1 MKRVGF
7 IINSR
12 IPAWASLRRGM
23 RPHQML
29 TGWPDKY
36 SPMHFMRFGW
46 IADEVNRGRDIR
58 YELYKPWGKYDAV
71 VFLKSMEAGCMRMAE
86 ILRGRGCK
94 VIFEANVDYY
104 TEAGNESLPRELV
117 PTPAQRSA
125 AIRMTSCAD
134 RVIASSGHLAEICR
148 RWNPVS
154 SWVPDNIPLR
164 MVPSGDCGA
173 PVREG
178 HLQVWWSGMP
188 AKIVDFLAIEKVL
201 GALRGRIHLNF
212 VTGDLASA
220 MRRFSPGQSAR
231 IDKLLSTVGHTFH
244 RFQDIPR
251 LLRLYHQGGGVILS
265 PRLLDNPY
273 NQSHTE
279 WKITLGLACGLPA
292 ITSPQP
298 SYLDVAARCGNPR
311 TVCICES
318 DEDWQVAFEEAM
330 EGRQAEE
337 KSRAAREVVRE
348 HYSAGVVAS
357 LHLKELR
364 EALGA

>member
-12 IPAWASLRRGM
+12 IPAWDSLRRGM
-23 RPHQML
+23 RPHHML
-29 TGWPDKY
+29 LGWPDKY

-46 IADEVNRGRDIR
+46 IADEINRGGDIR
-58 YELYKPWGKYDAV
+58 YELFKPWKEYDAV
-71 VFLKSMEAGCMRMAE
+71 VFLKSMEAGCARLAE
-86 ILRGRGCK
+86 HLRDRGCR
-94 VIFEANVDYY
+94 VLFEANVDYY

-125 AIRMTSCAD
+125 AIRMTSFSD
-134 RVIASSGHLAEICR
+134 RVIASSRHLAEICR
-148 RWNPVS
+148 EWNPLS
-154 SWVPDNIPLR
+154 AWVPDNIPLR
-164 MVPSGDCGA
+164 MIPSGNCGSA
-173 PVREG
+173 VREG
-178 HLQVWWSGMP
+178 RLQVWWSGMP

-201 GALRGRIHLNF
+201 GALRGRIHLNL

-220 MRRFSPGQSAR
+220 MGRFSSDQSTR
-231 IDKLLSTVGHTFH
+231 IDRLLSTIGHTFY

-251 LLRLYHQGGGVILS
+251 LLGLYHQGGGVILS

-298 SYLDVAARCGNPR
+298 SYMDVAGRCETPR

-318 DEDWQVAFEEAM
+318 DEDWQAAFEEVL
-330 EGRQAEE
+330 EGRRAEE
-337 KSRAAREVVRE
+337 KSRAAAEVVRR
-348 HYSAGVVAS
+348 HYSTEVVAA
-357 LHLKELR
+357 LHLNELR
-364 EALGA
+364 GALGA

>member
-1 MKRVGF
+1 LKRVGF
-7 IINSR
+7 IVNSR
-12 IPAWASLRRGM
+12 IPAWSSLRRGM
-23 RPHQML
+23 RPHHML
-29 TGWPDKY
+29 AGWPDKY

-58 YELYKPWGKYDAV
+58 YELFKPWRKYDAV
-71 VFLKSMEAGCMRMAE
+71 VFLKSMEAGCVRLAE
-86 ILRGRGCK
+86 ILRGRGCR
-94 VIFEANVDYY
+94 VVFEANVDYY
-104 TEAGNESLPRELV
+104 TGAGNESLPCELV

-125 AIRMTSCAD
+125 AIRMTSLAD

-154 SWVPDNIPLR
+154 AWVPDNIPSR
-164 MVPSGDCGA
+164 MVPSGDSGA

-178 HLQVWWSGMP
+178 RLQVWWSGMP
-188 AKIVDFLAIEKVL
+188 AKIVDFLAIEK
-201 GALRGRIHLNF
+201 AMTAFRGRIHLNL
-212 VTGDLASA
+212 VTGDISSA
-220 MRRFSPGQSAR
+220 IGRLSPEQSAR
-231 IDKLLSTVGHTFH
+231 IDKFLSTIGHTFH

-298 SYLDVAARCGNPR
+298 SYLTVAERCRNPR
-311 TVCICES
+311 TVCICN
-318 DEDWQVAFEEAM
+318 DDDAWRAAFEEAL
-330 EGRQAEE
+330 EGKNAEE
-337 KSRAAREVVRE
+337 KRASAREVVRQY
-348 HYSAGVVAS
+348 YSTKVVAS
-357 LHLKELR
+357 QHLKELGG
-364 EALGA
+364 ALES